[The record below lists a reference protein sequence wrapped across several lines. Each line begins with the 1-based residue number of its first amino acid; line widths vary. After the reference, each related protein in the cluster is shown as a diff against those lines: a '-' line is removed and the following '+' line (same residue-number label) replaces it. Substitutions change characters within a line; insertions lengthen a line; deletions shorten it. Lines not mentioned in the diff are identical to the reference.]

1 MLKNQK
7 AKSNLKLSLL
17 AGIVFLVRKRRNP
30 FERNPVMKA
39 SEIDRSVVLR
49 HAKIAAL
56 WSTTT
61 TVEDADYENLDD
73 AFTADDI
80 AGDAEK
86 ELVQLIDNFF
96 DLAGDLLDDVPLT
109 DEQIGH
115 DIILTTNRHGAGFW
129 DRGLGELG
137 EKLTEIAHNLGG
149 YELYVGDDGTLH
161 I

>member
-1 MLKNQK
+1 
-7 AKSNLKLSLL
+7 
-17 AGIVFLVRKRRNP
+17 
-30 FERNPVMKA
+30 MKA

-61 TVEDADYENLDD
+61 TVEGADYENLDD

-80 AGDAEK
+80 TGEAETK
-86 ELVQLIDNFF
+86 LVELIDNFF
-96 DLAGDLLDDVPLT
+96 DLAGDLLNDVPLT

-115 DIILTTNRHGAGFW
+115 DIVLTTNRHGAGFW

-137 EKLTEIAHNLGG
+137 EKLSDCARSLGG
-149 YELYVGDDGTLH
+149 YELYVGDDGTLYV
-161 I
+161 